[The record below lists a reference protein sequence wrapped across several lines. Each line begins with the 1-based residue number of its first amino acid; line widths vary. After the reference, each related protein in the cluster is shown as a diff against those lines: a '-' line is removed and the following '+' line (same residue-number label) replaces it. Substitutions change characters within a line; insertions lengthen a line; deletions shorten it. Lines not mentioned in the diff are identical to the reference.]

1 MKYKTINSPLGEITI
16 VSDGKSLTQV
26 HIAGDKFFSTS
37 PLGWSLDDS
46 LPILVR
52 TTRQLEE
59 YFAKKR
65 HTFDL
70 PLRLV
75 GTAFQRRVWQAVAS
89 IPYGQTRTY
98 KQIAQSI
105 NRPKAYRAVGSAI
118 GRNPACIIIP
128 CHRVVASDGSL
139 GGYVA
144 GVQCKQNLLELE
156 K

>member
-1 MKYKTINSPLGEITI
+1 MGEITI
-16 VSDGKSLTQV
+16 VSDGKALTQV
-26 HIAGDKFFSTS
+26 HIAGDKYFSS
-37 PLGWSLDDS
+37 PPPGWSLDDS

-52 TTRQLEE
+52 TARQLEE
-59 YFAKKR
+59 YFAKNR

-70 PLRLV
+70 PVRLD
-75 GTAFQRRVWQAVAS
+75 GTAFQRRVWQAVAG

-105 NRPKAYRAVGSAI
+105 NRPKAFRAVGSAI
-118 GRNPACIIIP
+118 GHNPACIIIP